1 MNILYRI
8 LIIGTIATFGQLL
21 LPWWWIIAI
30 VAFSVELVF
39 GKGDKLGF
47 FSGFYGIAI
56 PWMVLAFYIDYHNGS
71 VLSHRVLDLFKLPR
85 FGFVLVL
92 VTGLL
97 GGIVGGISSLA
108 GSWVNAYLKH
118 DR

>member
-21 LPWWWIIAI
+21 LPWWWIVAI
-30 VAFSVELVF
+30 VAFLVELVF
-39 GKGDKLGF
+39 GKVDKLGF

-71 VLSHRVLDLFKLPR
+71 VLSNRVLDLFKLPR